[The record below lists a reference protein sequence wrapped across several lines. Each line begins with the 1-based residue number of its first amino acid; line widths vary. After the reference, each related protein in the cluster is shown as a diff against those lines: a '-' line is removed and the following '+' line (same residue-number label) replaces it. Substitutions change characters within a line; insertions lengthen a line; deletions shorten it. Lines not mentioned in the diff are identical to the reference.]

1 GVGQVQEPRGGL
13 EGPRRRGGVEE
24 DDSGLLLCCVLG
36 EVGQHSGVSRGC
48 GFHNE
53 DFAALGV
60 PRVVGE
66 ALVQVIDAGAVY
78 AKGVVRQVVCG
89 GCAPQDVPIGV
100 VRGGGHSAECGGEL
114 APGWAVTT
122 ARVNGS
128 SVVLAIA
135 AWVRSSG
142 EPAPMASGS

>member
-1 GVGQVQEPRGGL
+1 M
-13 EGPRRRGGVEE
+13 
-24 DDSGLLLCCVLG
+24 LG
-36 EVGQHSGVSRGC
+36 EVGQHCGVSRGR

-66 ALVQVIDAGAVY
+66 ALVQVIDAGAVC

-100 VRGGGHSAECGGEL
+100 VRGVGHSTQCGGEFT
-114 APGWAVTT
+114 PGWGGH
-122 ARVNGS
+122 NGE
-128 SVVLAIA
+128 
-135 AWVRSSG
+135 G
-142 EPAPMASGS
+142 ER